1 MMYSIFLD
9 DLSLT
14 ELENLSKEVKEE
26 IESRK
31 KTEQLACW
39 EKVQKAIDE
48 YLSKGY
54 SITFKMWDDDY
65 TVNKADWYP
74 HSDAGVLDFE
84 GERVNF

>member
-1 MMYSIFLD
+1 MYSIFLD

-54 SITFKMWDDDY
+54 DITFKFWEDNY
-65 TVNKADWYP
+65 TVDEADWCP
-74 HSDAGVLDFE
+74 HADVGILDFVGKE
-84 GERVNF
+84 D

>member
-39 EKVQKAIDE
+39 EKVQKAIEE
-48 YLSKGY
+48 YISKGY
-54 SITFKMWDDDY
+54 SITFSTWDGDY
-65 TVNKADWYP
+65 TVDKSQWHP
-74 HSDAGVLDFE
+74 DATKVGNLLFD
-84 GERVNF
+84 